1 MKIQERCLT
10 CIYDQTKRVC
20 ELLHVNNEHT
30 VMIDALAHQQIKNF
44 DMNQNPPM
52 NAAPLYEAMAELLNV
67 DDLYADF
74 KKASSEKAK
83 AFLPLCEAKINASAH
98 TLFDA
103 TKTAV
108 AGNVID
114 LAAVMLYDL
123 EEELEKI
130 YHTPFA
136 IDDFKMLEAQLK
148 NTQTLVYLADNA
160 GEEIFDKLYI
170 QTIKKLYP
178 NIEVYYFVR
187 GRPIINDL
195 TCKDAFAS
203 GMDEIAMIVDSGVA
217 TPGLVLELMNEEARI
232 IFEKAECIIAKGMG
246 NYECLGETKGLPI
259 FFLFKVKCDVV
270 AQAVGAAL
278 GSIICKHRIL
288 TLFPFP
294 LFSQLLLNFSIP

>member
-1 MKIQERCLT
+1 MKIQERCFK

-20 ELLHVNNEHT
+20 ELLHVNAEQAHA
-30 VMIDALAHQQIKNF
+30 IDTLAHQQIQAF
-44 DMNQNPPM
+44 DTHQNPPL
-52 NAAPLYEAMAELLNV
+52 NAAPLYEAMAEVLGV

-74 KKASSEKAK
+74 KKASSQKAK
-83 AFLPLCEAKINASAH
+83 AFLPLCEQKIRDSKNQ
-98 TLFDA
+98 LFEA

-136 IDDFKMLEAQLK
+136 IDDFKALERALARTK
-148 NTQTLVYLADNA
+148 TVVYLADNA

-170 QTIKKLYP
+170 QTIKALFP
-178 NIEVYYFVR
+178 TINVYYFVR

-195 TCKDAFAS
+195 TCNDAFAS
-203 GMDEIAMIVDSGVA
+203 GMDEVATIIDSGVP
-217 TPGLVLELMNEEARI
+217 TPGLVIELMNAPAKS

-246 NYECLGETKGLPI
+246 NYECLGETPNLPI

-270 AQAVGAAL
+270 ADAVGAPL
-278 GSIICKHRIL
+278 GSIVCKRGI
-288 TLFPFP
+288 
-294 LFSQLLLNFSIP
+294 

>member
-1 MKIQERCLT
+1 MNLQEPCLI

-20 ELLHVNNEHT
+20 ELLNLNDEQAKS
-30 VMIDALAHQQIKNF
+30 IDTLARKQILSF
-44 DMNQNPPM
+44 DKNQNPPL

-83 AFLPLCEAKINASAH
+83 AFLPLCKAKIDASSN
-98 TLFDA
+98 TLFEA

-130 YHTPFA
+130 YHTSFA
-136 IDDFKMLEAQLK
+136 IDDFKALEAQLAK
-148 NTQTLVYLADNA
+148 TQTLVYLADNA

-178 NIEVYYFVR
+178 SIEVYYFVR

-195 TCKDAFAS
+195 TCKDALAS
-203 GMDEIAMIVDSGVA
+203 GMNEVAVIIDSGVP
-217 TPGLVLELMNEEARI
+217 TPGLVLELMNAKARAV
-232 IFEKAECIIAKGMG
+232 FEKADCIISKGMG

-259 FFLFKVKCDVV
+259 FFLFKVKCNVV
-270 AQAVGAAL
+270 AQAVGAQL
-278 GSIICKHRIL
+278 GNIICKRGI
-288 TLFPFP
+288 
-294 LFSQLLLNFSIP
+294 

>member
-1 MKIQERCLT
+1 MKLHEHCLT

-20 ELLHVNNEHT
+20 TLLHVNDEQAHA
-30 VMIDALAHQQIKNF
+30 IDLLAHQQIQAF
-44 DMNQNPPM
+44 DMNQNPPI
-52 NAAPLYEAMAELLNV
+52 NAAPLYEAMAELLKV

-74 KKASSEKAK
+74 KKASSLKAK
-83 AFLPLCEAKINASAH
+83 AFLPLCEERIRTSAH
-98 TLFDA
+98 TLFEA

-136 IDDFKMLEAQLK
+136 IDDFDALEAKLEQTK
-148 NTQTLVYLADNA
+148 TLVYLADNA

-170 QTIKKLYP
+170 QTIKELYP
-178 NIEVYYFVR
+178 DIKVYYFVR

-195 TCKDAFAS
+195 TCKDALDS
-203 GMDEIAMIVDSGVA
+203 KMDEVAVIVNSGVP
-217 TPGLVLELMNEEARI
+217 TPGLALEFINEEARV
-232 IFEKAECIIAKGMG
+232 IFERAECIISKGMG

-259 FFLFKVKCDVV
+259 FFLFKVKCNVV
-270 AQAVGAAL
+270 AQAVGAQL
-278 GSIICKHRIL
+278 GTIVCKRGI
-288 TLFPFP
+288 
-294 LFSQLLLNFSIP
+294 

>member
-1 MKIQERCLT
+1 MKIDERCLT

-20 ELLHVNNEHT
+20 ELLHVNDAEAQA
-30 VMIDALAHQQIKNF
+30 IDALAHRKIQSF
-44 DMNQNPPM
+44 DRNQNPPQ
-52 NAAPLYEAMAELLNV
+52 NAASLYEAMAEILKVN
-67 DDLYADF
+67 DLYADF
-74 KKASSEKAK
+74 KQASSEKAK
-83 AFLPLCEAKINASAH
+83 AFLPFCEQKIRMSSN
-98 TLFDA
+98 TLFEA

-114 LAAVMLYDL
+114 LAAVVLYDL

-136 IDDFKMLEAQLK
+136 IDDFKALELQLQK
-148 NTQTLVYLADNA
+148 SHTLVYLADNA

-170 QTIKKLYP
+170 QTIKALFP
-178 NIEVYYFVR
+178 TIEVYYFVR

-203 GMDEIAMIVDSGVA
+203 GMDEVALIVDSGVP
-217 TPGLVLELMNEEARI
+217 TPGLVVELMNEHARN
-232 IFEKAECIIAKGMG
+232 IFEKAECIISKGMG

-270 AQAVGAAL
+270 AQAVGATL
-278 GSIICKHRIL
+278 GSIICKQGI
-288 TLFPFP
+288 
-294 LFSQLLLNFSIP
+294 

>member
-20 ELLHVNNEHT
+20 ELLHVNDAQARS
-30 VMIDALAHQQIKNF
+30 IDILAHQQIQSF
-44 DMNQNPPM
+44 DKNQNPPQ

-67 DDLYADF
+67 DDLYAEF
-74 KKASSEKAK
+74 KKASSQKAK
-83 AFLPLCEAKINASAH
+83 AFLPLCEAKITMSSNK
-98 TLFDA
+98 LFEA

-136 IDDFKMLEAQLK
+136 IDDFKALEAQLAK
-148 NTQTLVYLADNA
+148 TKILVYLADNA

-170 QTIKKLYP
+170 QTIKLLFP
-178 NIEVYYFVR
+178 DIEVYYFVR

-195 TCKDAFAS
+195 TCKDALAS
-203 GMDEIAMIVDSGVA
+203 GMDDVATIVDSGVP
-217 TPGLVLELMNEEARI
+217 TPGLVIELMNEKARAL
-232 IFEKAECIIAKGMG
+232 FEKADCIISKGMG
-246 NYECLGETKGLPI
+246 NYECLGETQGLPI

-270 AQAVGAAL
+270 AQAVGAQL
-278 GSIICKHRIL
+278 GNIICKRGI
-288 TLFPFP
+288 
-294 LFSQLLLNFSIP
+294 